1 MTHRWRKVDSNL
13 YGAFPVKWLFS
24 IYCRVF
30 VRSGKGRSSSRRL
43 RSGSRSARKGSRD
56 RNASGAW
63 RLAALARLVFRSAL
77 TPEHAE
83 GRWGGDGPFFE
94 ALRLIAPAIRLRDD
108 RRGARHWVRI
118 AHRKLVSGRSVW
130 ILTMMQSCASAAKLR
145 GGGPI
150 LAVGI
155 GAMSVAGTRH
165 LGSSIGSPH

>member
-94 ALRLIAPAIRLRDD
+94 ALRLMAPAIRLRDD

-118 AHRKLVSGRSVW
+118 AHRKLHMR
-130 ILTMMQSCASAAKLR
+130 A
-145 GGGPI
+145 
-150 LAVGI
+150 I
-155 GAMSVAGTRH
+155 GVKRALHCLIETCSRCLIWSPRQPSLVLFSTRY
-165 LGSSIGSPH
+165 